1 MTGAPIRSGG
11 RFVRT
16 RLGSQG
22 RGRSQRGG
30 RREWRPLTCGGER
43 GRGGRRGRGGG
54 RGFKG
59 RRGRRRIH
67 PLISPDALRVCSSD
81 LGNHF
86 SSPFYLLL
94 YFYIYYFF
102 HALRVYFFHAT
113 VFFNEFEV
121 CFSLLPDPCPVA
133 AGGWTARPLRPRGAA
148 CPSSPADDFFYIYIT
163 ILQKY
168 IICPRNFS
176 KIYISRRDPR
186 RQRHNVV
193 AHGGRN
199 RQEWILSVGQT

>member
-102 HALRVYFFHAT
+102 HALRVYFFSRHG
-113 VFFNEFEV
+113 FF
-121 CFSLLPDPCPVA
+121 
-133 AGGWTARPLRPRGAA
+133 
-148 CPSSPADDFFYIYIT
+148 
-163 ILQKY
+163 
-168 IICPRNFS
+168 
-176 KIYISRRDPR
+176 
-186 RQRHNVV
+186 
-193 AHGGRN
+193 
-199 RQEWILSVGQT
+199 